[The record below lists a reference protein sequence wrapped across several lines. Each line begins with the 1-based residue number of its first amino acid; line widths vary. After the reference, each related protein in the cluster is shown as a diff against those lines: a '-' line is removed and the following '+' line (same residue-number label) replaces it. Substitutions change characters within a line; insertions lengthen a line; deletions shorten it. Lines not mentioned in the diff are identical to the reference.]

1 MNSFFNLIILYFLI
15 ETNITV
21 VTDTTTSI
29 ENNTVEEPA
38 STKSIDE
45 EALKLL
51 KDRQQEYKVAAIAW
65 KRAGNMKEAL
75 QYLNIAKH
83 FDIVITAVNAGETV
97 DLSDMPAS
105 PNLPGSS
112 TATSEK
118 PEKTESETQGKS
130 SVDAT
135 LAGKFW

>member
-1 MNSFFNLIILYFLI
+1 M
-15 ETNITV
+15 
-21 VTDTTTSI
+21 TDTTST
-29 ENNTVEEPA
+29 ENNTAEEPA
-38 STKSIDE
+38 PTKNIDE

-65 KRAGNMKEAL
+65 KRTGNMKEAL

-83 FDIVITAVNAGETV
+83 FDIVIAAVNAGETV

-105 PNLPGSS
+105 PNLPG
-112 TATSEK
+112 TNIATPSSEK

-130 SVDAT
+130 SADAT
-135 LAGKFW
+135 SAGKFW